1 MPPMR
6 QENVFKHGQFQKN
19 RKYYNEDEQQKM
31 VLRQLY
37 IDVNDPRNEA
47 IIRLLREEKNEFLKR
62 LLKEDAKNPCSNLKP
77 FRHMLLENR
86 SKDPELAKKTIPL
99 LESEVILDPELLDK
113 LEILFRE
120 KAYKEYLE

>member
-1 MPPMR
+1 ML
-6 QENVFKHGQFQKN
+6 
-19 RKYYNEDEQQKM
+19 
-31 VLRQLY
+31 LRQLY

-47 IIRLLREEKNEFLKR
+47 IIRLLRDTKNEFLIR
-62 LLKEDAKNPCSNLKP
+62 LLKEDAKNPCSGLKP